1 MTEKCWENI
10 AKNAAFEGGRGG
22 ALKCHGWKLK
32 YADVA
37 GFGFRV

>member
-10 AKNAAFEGGRGG
+10 ARDAAFEGERGG
-22 ALKCHGWKLK
+22 FLNGMDGNGVWGLK

-37 GFGFRV
+37 